1 MLSHFKKS
9 KNKSEQTPS
18 KPYWIASLN
27 DITQYEWEQIEVNGE
42 LGLLSVDNYFHLC
55 DLVSELLG
63 QKSKVSSKC
72 KGLIDYMKIIKN
84 YILEPNNLSRQNDYE
99 FARAK
104 FLHDSEPKKHE
115 SISPF
120 MFKAYGQIDK
130 KNISVK
136 EYLEL
141 YKALEK
147 WQN

>member
-1 MLSHFKKS
+1 
-9 KNKSEQTPS
+9 
-18 KPYWIASLN
+18 
-27 DITQYEWEQIEVNGE
+27 
-42 LGLLSVDNYFHLC
+42 
-55 DLVSELLG
+55 
-63 QKSKVSSKC
+63 
-72 KGLIDYMKIIKN
+72 MKIIKN